1 MQSTSYAARAYR
13 TSAGHR
19 SVREQEADVFRRAN
33 GALRSTRDPDTGTV
47 ARARALADNRRLW
60 STVVDLMRDPDNAL
74 PEALRAQIVSIG
86 LAVQRDMEGANPDW
100 DFLIAINEQIA
111 AGLSG
116 QG

>member
-1 MQSTSYAARAYR
+1 MQTTSYAARAYR
-13 TSAGHR
+13 SSAGHR
-19 SVREQEADVFRRAN
+19 SLREQEADVFRRAN
-33 GALRSTRDPDTGTV
+33 GALRANRDAGPV
-47 ARARALADNRRLW
+47 ARTQALSDNRQLW
-60 STVVDLMRDPDNAL
+60 GTVVDLMRDPANAL

-86 LAVQRDMEGANPDW
+86 LAVQRNMDGEKPDW